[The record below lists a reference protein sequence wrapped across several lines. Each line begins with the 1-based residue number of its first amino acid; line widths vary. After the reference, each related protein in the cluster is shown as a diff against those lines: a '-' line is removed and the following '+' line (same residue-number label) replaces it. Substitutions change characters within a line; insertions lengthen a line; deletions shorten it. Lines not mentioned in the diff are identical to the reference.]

1 VIEINLLPGTAKR
14 QKKTAAIPKLT
25 RSAKAPRPKAPGMDR
40 SKLYLVLAWVAGLGA
55 LAYLQFGSASRLD
68 QLQTDVTAARADST
82 RLHALRVLN
91 DSLLAQRDTIA
102 AKLQVI
108 QEIDAG
114 RYNWSHILDEVAR
127 ALPSYTWLVNITDGA
142 SDAPKPRFRIEGR
155 TGNTFALAKFMQD
168 LEASPFLSGVTLTSQ
183 EQTVEDDKSVYKF
196 SLDVAYE
203 EPPPDAIQTQPLF
216 SADGD
221 LAAEPLPVSG
231 SAGQED

>member
-14 QKKTAAIPKLT
+14 QKRAAMPKLT
-25 RSAKAPRPKAPGMDR
+25 RTPKTPRARAAGMDR
-40 SKLYLVLAWVAGLGA
+40 SRLYMVLAWVLGLGG
-55 LAYLQFGSASRLD
+55 LAYLQFGSASRLS
-68 QLQTDVTAARADST
+68 QLHTDVQAARADST

-127 ALPSYTWLVNITDGA
+127 AVPAYTWLVTVNDVPAEGLR
-142 SDAPKPRFRIEGR
+142 PRFRIEGR

-168 LEASPFLSGVTLTSQ
+168 LETSPFISGVTLASQ
-183 EQTVEDDKSVYKF
+183 TQVVEDAKTVYTF
-196 SLDVAYE
+196 VIDAAYE
-203 EPPPDAIQTQPLF
+203 EPAPDAIQTQPLF
-216 SADGD
+216 GADGD
-221 LAAEPLPVSG
+221 LAADVQLTSAT
-231 SAGQED
+231 AGQED